1 MLQEQ
6 KVHGLSASR
15 LEQLCQPE
23 HIEHTMHLLFSLNH
37 WAKAR
42 ERLFFADRQG
52 LYTIKASLMLRAYA
66 VGALKVCA
74 YIDGSDGFGADLA
87 FDMAVELATEALL
100 WRLEDQS
107 RITMPD
113 GNDQLAQ
120 QLYLRITSKHAVIP
134 AEVEE
139 ISPEPVQ
146 AYIRGR
152 LEELEHEART
162 TRQPIPWQKLMELCI
177 APSDLLCIQDKR
189 FFELANWDSWE
200 QLDASDL
207 RKLDPEGLSLVAF
220 HFTSPGA
227 HYVFHLPFRMA
238 EAFLPVERLNALRQT
253 PASSREQG
261 VYYGRAIT
269 ETESFQLPIVDILHD
284 LGVDM
289 LAICP
294 HQLNDKQAY
303 ALQQATRYAIWEEE
317 TDLHDNDDEELDE
330 IFWRETC
337 ETHRKRKNRSSWHLR
352 SSSSCP
358 LCDTDLAN
366 ISGASRIAHWQTE
379 HPEQDLTFSQANW
392 ITQQGSNKNRFCQ
405 EYPPDYRTPDEKGQ
419 GTRYWRL
426 ETLVKALQETG
437 N

>member
-1 MLQEQ
+1 MLQE
-6 KVHGLSASR
+6 KKGIGLTTTR

-23 HIEHTMHLLFSLNH
+23 HIENTMHLLFSLNH

-52 LYTIKASLMLRAYA
+52 LYTIKASLMLKAYTI
-66 VGALKVCA
+66 GAIKAYA

-87 FDMAVELATEALL
+87 FDMAAELATEALL

-107 RITMPD
+107 RIAMPD
-113 GNDQLAQ
+113 SNDRLAQ
-120 QLYLRITSKHAVIP
+120 QLYRRITGKQVVIP
-134 AEVEE
+134 SEVED

-146 AYIRGR
+146 AYIRTH
-152 LEELEHEART
+152 LEELEREART
-162 TRQPIPWQKLMELCI
+162 RRRPIPWQKLMELCI

-238 EAFLPVERLNALRQT
+238 EAFLPPERLHALKQT

-269 ETESFQLPIVDILHD
+269 ESESLQQSIVDILQE

-289 LAICP
+289 PAICP
-294 HQLNDKQAY
+294 HQLSDKQAY
-303 ALQQATRYAIWEEE
+303 ALQQATRYTLWEEE
-317 TDLHDNDDEELDE
+317 MDFHDDDDELDE
-330 IFWRETC
+330 LFWREA
-337 ETHRKRKNRSSWHLR
+337 RQGAKSRSAWRLR
-352 SSSSCP
+352 SASTCP
-358 LCDTDLAN
+358 ICAVELVGIAAAT
-366 ISGASRIAHWQTE
+366 RIAHWQTE
-379 HPEQDLTFSQANW
+379 HPEQDLTFSQACW
-392 ITQQGSNKNRFCQ
+392 LTQQGCNKSRFCQ
-405 EYPPDYRTPDEKGQ
+405 EYPPDYHTPDRKGQ

-426 ETLVKALQETG
+426 ETLARTLHDTALESK
-437 N
+437 